1 MKCSPYVS
9 LLAVMIVA
17 IAWQARTQTPA
28 LQKGVSVQMAVT
40 NNAQPIPAA
49 DEMDAWIV
57 AVTADGQLFFGTHQE
72 TAEGL
77 VEQMRFNPRK
87 RDQNL
92 YIKADARAPF
102 SAVKTALYAAR
113 EDGFE
118 NPVLLTM
125 QHESVQPGTVVAPR
139 GIAVKLQAPPSGE
152 TAFIRLS
159 SSERGP
165 STLNI
170 NGETVGWTELN
181 SALKQ
186 TGQSA
191 GQTVQVEAN
200 DTVPFADVMRVLDAA
215 RANKATVALPIF
227 NSL

>member
-9 LLAVMIVA
+9 LFAAMVVA

-28 LQKGVSVQMAVT
+28 LQQGVSVQMAVT
-40 NNAQPIPAA
+40 NNAQPNPAA
-49 DEMDAWIV
+49 DEMDAWVV

-77 VEQMRFNPRK
+77 LEQMKVNPRK

-102 SAVKTALYAAR
+102 SAVKKALYAAR
-113 EDGFE
+113 EGNFE
-118 NPVLLTM
+118 NPVLLTT
-125 QHESVQPGTVVAPR
+125 QHESVPPGTVVTPR
-139 GIAVKLQAPPSGE
+139 GIAVKLQTPQSGE
-152 TAFIRLS
+152 TAFVRLS
-159 SSERGP
+159 SSEKGP
-165 STLNI
+165 ATLNI
-170 NGETVGWTELN
+170 NRQTVRWTELD

-186 TGQSA
+186 AVQSP

-200 DTVPFADVMRVLDAA
+200 EAVAFADVMRVLDAA
-215 RANKATVALPIF
+215 RASGATVSLTVF

>member
-9 LLAVMIVA
+9 LLVVTILA
-17 IAWQARTQTPA
+17 IGWEAKPQTPA

-40 NNAQPIPAA
+40 NNAQPVPAA
-49 DEMDAWIV
+49 DEMDAWVV
-57 AVTADGQLFFGTHQE
+57 AVTADGRLFFGANQE

-77 VEQMRFNPRK
+77 LERMKVNPRK

-102 SAVKTALYAAR
+102 STVKKALYAAR
-113 EDGFE
+113 EGRFE
-118 NPVLLTM
+118 NPVLLTT
-125 QHESVQPGTVVAPR
+125 QHESVQPGTVATPR

-152 TAFIRLS
+152 TAFVRLS

-165 STLNI
+165 ATLNI
-170 NGETVGWTELN
+170 NSQTVSWTELD

-186 TGQSA
+186 AVQSP

-200 DTVPFADVMRVLDAA
+200 DAVAFADVMRVLDAA
-215 RANKATVALPIF
+215 RASKATVSLPVF

>member
-9 LLAVMIVA
+9 LVAVTIVA

-40 NNAQPIPAA
+40 NNAQPVPAA
-49 DEMDAWIV
+49 DDMDAWVV
-57 AVTADGQLFFGTHQE
+57 AITSDGQLFFGANQE

-77 VEQMRFNPRK
+77 LEQMKVNPRK

-102 SAVKTALYAAR
+102 SVVKKALYASREAR
-113 EDGFE
+113 FE
-118 NPVLLTM
+118 APVLLSV
-125 QHESVQPGTVVAPR
+125 QHESVRPGTVVAPK
-139 GIAVKLQAPPSGE
+139 GIAVSLQAPPNGE
-152 TAFIRLS
+152 VVFVRLS
-159 SSERGP
+159 SSEQGP
-165 STLNI
+165 ATLNI
-170 NGETVGWTELN
+170 NSQTVSWREMDST
-181 SALKQ
+181 LKQ
-186 TGQSA
+186 AVQSP

-200 DTVPFADVMRVLDAA
+200 DAVSFADVMRVLDAA
-215 RANKATVALPIF
+215 RASKATVSLPIF

>member
-9 LLAVMIVA
+9 LLAAMVVA

-40 NNAQPIPAA
+40 NNAQPMPAA
-49 DEMDAWIV
+49 DEMDASVV
-57 AVTADGQLFFGTHQE
+57 AVTADGQLFLGANQE
-72 TAEGL
+72 TEEGL
-77 VEQMRFNPRK
+77 LEEMKVNPGK

-102 SAVKTALYAAR
+102 SAVKKALYAAR
-113 EDGFE
+113 EGHFE
-118 NPVLLTM
+118 RAVLLST

-139 GIAVKLQAPPSGE
+139 GIAVKLQPPTSGE
-152 TAFIRLS
+152 TAFVRLS
-159 SSERGP
+159 SSEQGP
-165 STLNI
+165 ATLNI
-170 NGETVGWTELN
+170 NSQTVSWTELD
-181 SALKQ
+181 STLKQ
-186 TGQSA
+186 AVDST

-200 DTVPFADVMRVLDAA
+200 DTVSFADVMRVLDAA
-215 RANKATVALPIF
+215 RASKAAVSLPIF